1 MLFRFSLETLEEP
14 IAICAKSSLGR
25 QERREKDLG
34 KGVWMFPSLKWVVF
48 RGFFW
53 IILFKCS
60 LETVEEPLATCTKS
74 SLCRQERRKKD
85 SGKAVSNNS
94 GSSPGF
100 LVLWVTL
107 MLNCVKRL
115 EYGLCE
121 VSWYWFAA
129 I

>member
-1 MLFRFSLETLEEP
+1 MAARMFS
-14 IAICAKSSLGR
+14 
-25 QERREKDLG
+25 
-34 KGVWMFPSLKWVVF
+34 SLKWVVF

-60 LETVEEPLATCTKS
+60 LETLEELLRRFALNQTEYITGHATCTKS
-74 SLCRQERRKKD
+74 SLGRQERRKKD

-107 MLNCVKRL
+107 MLNCVERL
-115 EYGLCE
+115 EYGMCE
-121 VSWYWFAA
+121 ESWYWFAA